1 MNCYILVGLPSV
13 EANLKK
19 DDLLKYGISDFFTK
33 EILQIC
39 SEVSFNPCLIS
50 IDHYLSSSL
59 WRNSLIKIEYSPVF
73 FLFYKSWYSK
83 GLKNVAHLMKNSTT
97 FISYH
102 EFEERF
108 GSKSN
113 YLGFQGHMSA

>member
-1 MNCYILVGLPSV
+1 MGLPSV

-19 DDLLKYGISDFFTK
+19 DDLLKCGISDFFTK

-59 WRNSLIKIEYSPVF
+59 WRNSLIKIDLDQF
-73 FLFYKSWYSK
+73 FFINH
-83 GLKNVAHLMKNSTT
+83 GTLKALK
-97 FISYH
+97 
-102 EFEERF
+102 
-108 GSKSN
+108 
-113 YLGFQGHMSA
+113 MSLI